1 VSKITLITGGS
12 RSGKSTHALG
22 LAFEHRPRIGR
33 LYFVATAQALDD
45 EMRARI
51 AHHQAARP
59 PEFTTIE
66 EPLDPA
72 ATLRSL
78 SDRAAAVVV
87 LDCLTL
93 WISNLLM
100 AEMRDDEVLA
110 RAGDLA
116 AVLGQSAFASI
127 VVSGEVGSGIV
138 PDNPLARR
146 FRDLLGRTNQIV
158 GAASDEI
165 ILMVAGHPMRV
176 K

>member
-1 VSKITLITGGS
+1 MSKITLITGGS

-51 AHHQAARP
+51 GHHQAARP
-59 PEFTTIE
+59 AEFTTIE
-66 EPLDPA
+66 APLDPA

-78 SDRAAAVVV
+78 SDRASVVV

-146 FRDLLGRTNQIV
+146 FRDLLGRTNQII
-158 GAASDEI
+158 GAVCDEI